1 MSEPLRLS
9 PASRSHSALGAVFE
23 TEAAWQLP
31 ASYGDEA
38 GEAELLRGAVAIV
51 DVTARGKI
59 DVRGRVGPALGAAA
73 DGLVATVAPDWAL
86 VLTEPGGE
94 TALEPNMT
102 SAAGPSEMVT
112 DVTHLHAGFVLAGPK
127 LPELI
132 ARTTAWDPATL
143 APGEATGAP
152 IAEIRAIMVRREASI
167 LEVYVSSEFG
177 RYAWETLL
185 GVVQGLD
192 GGPVGW
198 RALRAQ
204 GWR

>member
-9 PASRSHSALGAVFE
+9 PASRSHAALGAVFE

-31 ASYGDEA
+31 ASYGDE
-38 GEAELLRGAVAIV
+38 EAERQLLRSAVAVV

-59 DVRGRVGPALGAAA
+59 DVRGNAGPALGAAA
-73 DGLVATVAPDWAL
+73 DALVASVAPEWAL

-94 TALEPNMT
+94 EVLEPKLT
-102 SAAGPSEMVT
+102 SAAGPGEMVT

-127 LPELI
+127 LPELL
-132 ARTTAWDPATL
+132 ARTTSWDPATL

-152 IAEIRAIMVRREASI
+152 IVEIRAVMVRRDAST
-167 LEVYVSSEFG
+167 LEVYVASEFG

-185 GVVQGLD
+185 GVARGLD
-192 GGPVGW
+192 GGPAGW

>member
-9 PASRSHSALGAVFE
+9 PISRSHAALGAVFE

-38 GEAELLRGAVAIV
+38 AERELLRSAVAIV

-59 DVRGRVGPALGAAA
+59 DVRGSVGPALGAAA
-73 DGLVATVAPDWAL
+73 DSLVASVAPDWAL

-94 TALEPNMT
+94 EVLEPKLT
-102 SAAGPSEMVT
+102 SAAGPGEMVT

-127 LPELI
+127 LNELL
-132 ARTTAWDPATL
+132 ARTTSWDPATL
-143 APGEATGAP
+143 AAGEATGAP
-152 IAEIRAIMVRREASI
+152 IVDVRAVMVRRDAST
-167 LEVYVSSEFG
+167 LEVYVASEFA
-177 RYAWETLL
+177 RYAWSTLL

-192 GGPVGW
+192 GGPAGW
-198 RALRAQ
+198 NALRAQ

>member
-9 PASRSHSALGAVFE
+9 PASRSHVALGAVFE
-23 TEAAWQLP
+23 TEASWQVP
-31 ASYGDEA
+31 ASYGDVAAE
-38 GEAELLRGAVAIV
+38 GELLRGSVAIV

-59 DVRGRVGPALGAAA
+59 DVRGNVGPALRATG
-73 DGLVATVAPDWAL
+73 DSLVARVAPDWAV
-86 VLTEPGGE
+86 VLTDPGGE
-94 TALEPNMT
+94 EVLEPKMA

-112 DVTHLHAGFVLAGPK
+112 DVTHLYAGFVLSGPK
-127 LPELI
+127 LPELV

-143 APGEATGAP
+143 HPGEATGAP
-152 IAEIRAIMVRREASI
+152 IADIRAVVVRRDALT

-177 RYAWETLL
+177 RYGWETLL

-198 RALRAQ
+198 RALRDQ